1 MIQNKQKQ
9 TDGDEI
15 SSIELLLFLK
25 TGSGNIVK
33 SMLACLLV
41 GGAHYFFMPK
51 MYKASATIE
60 MAMVA
65 GKTVETPATLL
76 EKMKMPLYFSP
87 STHQICGSDG
97 DFDSESKFF
106 DKIKPSINKSA
117 PFVSF
122 VTQAQSSREAK
133 ACLNA
138 VIAEVSSNQ
147 DAISKPL
154 LEQKKQNLQKLT
166 EGLKFTEEVI
176 KPLLASKANKN
187 NPTDEIFSVRN
198 MSNISRGIDSINSL
212 RVNISAIENEL
223 VAPKTRSPR
232 LVGSV
237 YAPELP
243 VNKRPFYTLGLCLA
257 LGLILGLLVTGV
269 MRVLPDVWRQMLE
282 AKPREN

>member
-15 SSIELLLFLK
+15 SLIELLLFLK
-25 TGSGNIVK
+25 TSGGNIVK
-33 SMLACLLV
+33 STLACLLV

-51 MYKASATIE
+51 MFKASATIE

-65 GKTVETPATLL
+65 GETVETPATLL
-76 EKMKMPLYFSP
+76 EKMKMPRYFSP
-87 STHQICGSDG
+87 STHQICGSAG
-97 DFDSESKFF
+97 ESDSESKFF

-133 ACLNA
+133 ACLDA
-138 VIAEVSSNQ
+138 VIAEVSINQ
-147 DAISKPL
+147 DAISQPM

-166 EGLKFTEEVI
+166 GGLKFAEEVI
-176 KPLLASKANKN
+176 KPFLASKANKN

-198 MSNISRGIDSINSL
+198 MSNIFRGINSINSL
-212 RVNISAIENEL
+212 RVNISAIENQL
-223 VAPKTRSPR
+223 AAPKTHPAL

-269 MRVLPDVWRQMLE
+269 TRVLPDVWRQMLE

>member
-1 MIQNKQKQ
+1 
-9 TDGDEI
+9 
-15 SSIELLLFLK
+15 
-25 TGSGNIVK
+25 
-33 SMLACLLV
+33 
-41 GGAHYFFMPK
+41 MPK

-65 GKTVETPATLL
+65 GETVETPATLF

-97 DFDSESKFF
+97 EFDSESKFF
-106 DKIKPSINKSA
+106 GKIKPSINKSA

-122 VTQAQSSREAK
+122 VTQAQSSLEAK

-147 DAISKPL
+147 DAILKPL
-154 LEQKKQNLQKLT
+154 LEQKKQNLQKLN
-166 EGLKFTEEVI
+166 EGLKFAEEVI
-176 KPLLASKANKN
+176 KPFLASKANKN

-198 MSNISRGIDSINSL
+198 MSNIFRGIDSINSL
-212 RVNISAIENEL
+212 REKIRAIENEL
-223 VAPKTRSPR
+223 VAPKTRSAR

-243 VNKRPFYTLGLCLA
+243 VNKRPFYTLGLYLA

>member
-1 MIQNKQKQ
+1 MSQNKQNQ
-9 TDGDEI
+9 SDGDGI

-25 TGSGNIVK
+25 TSGGNIVK
-33 SMLACLLV
+33 STLACLLV

-65 GKTVETPATLL
+65 GETVETPATLL
-76 EKMKMPLYFSP
+76 QKMKMPLYFSP

-166 EGLKFTEEVI
+166 VGLKFAEEVI
-176 KPLLASKANKN
+176 KPFLASKANKN

-198 MSNISRGIDSINSL
+198 MSNIFRGIDSINSL
-212 RVNISAIENEL
+212 RVKISAIENEL
-223 VAPKTRSPR
+223 VAPKTRSAR

-269 MRVLPDVWRQMLE
+269 TRVLPDVWRLMLE

>member
-15 SSIELLLFLK
+15 SLIELLLFLK
-25 TGSGNIVK
+25 TSGGNIVK
-33 SMLACLLV
+33 STLACLLV

-51 MYKASATIE
+51 FYKASATIE
-60 MAMVA
+60 MAMAADVM
-65 GKTVETPATLL
+65 VETPTTLI
-76 EKMKMPLYFSP
+76 EKMKMPLYFST
-87 STHQICGSDG
+87 STLQICGSDG
-97 DFDSESKFF
+97 EFDSESKFF
-106 DKIKPSINKSA
+106 DKIKPYINKSA

-154 LEQKKQNLQKLT
+154 LEQKKQNLQKLS
-166 EGLKFTEEVI
+166 EGLKFAEEVI
-176 KPLLASKANKN
+176 KPFLASKANKN

-198 MSNISRGIDSINSL
+198 MSNIFRGIDSINCL
-212 RVNISAIENEL
+212 RVQISTIENEL
-223 VAPKTRSPR
+223 VAPKTRSAR